1 MRWGTILSILLA
13 LFVIESTL
21 LQVVVPD
28 TWGSFV
34 LVPRF
39 TLVFLIF
46 LSLYIGRR
54 RAFFLGLIFGLFYDI
69 LFGGV
74 IGIYAFSMAFV
85 PYFCALAYRY
95 FQLNMLL
102 ILLTVFLGV
111 YTHETVVYLLYHLFG
126 LTANDYSLYQYL
138 PTAMLNSVFAAV
150 VFKPV
155 NRMLSTIDDR
165 HIDDRSA

>member
-1 MRWGTILSILLA
+1 MRWGTILTILLA

-21 LQVVVPD
+21 LQVIVPD
-28 TWGSFV
+28 TWGSFFF
-34 LVPRF
+34 VPRF

-69 LFGGV
+69 SFGGI

-95 FQLNMLL
+95 FQLNILL

-111 YTHETVVYLLYHLFG
+111 FAHETVVYLLYHLFG
-126 LTANDYSLYQYL
+126 LTTSDYSLYQYL
-138 PTAMLNSVFAAV
+138 PTAILNSAFAAA

-155 NRMLSTIDDR
+155 NRMLSTLDDR
-165 HIDDRSA
+165 RMDERRV